1 MKKLTIN
8 LAANPVSYD
17 IKFPENFERLNQELI
32 KKINNRN
39 YIIVTDENIY
49 KKSPFFD
56 LHKIAENKIFVGKAG
71 EINKHWQTVE
81 KILETGFENQLDRN
95 SVIVVIGG
103 GVYGDL
109 AGFSA
114 SIFMRGIPFIQV
126 PTSLLAMVDSSVGG
140 KTGFDCQYGKN
151 LIGAFHQPEAVF
163 CCREF
168 LQTLPLEEVR
178 NGIAEMIKHG
188 IINSEN
194 HFTNLEN
201 VARISDQNS
210 DKFLQAIAKL
220 IPDSIKIKKE
230 IVEAD
235 EKEQGIRGFLN
246 LGHTFGHAI
255 EHLSNFKIPHGQG
268 VAIGTFM
275 ATNYARNLGII
286 EDEKLVEKIR
296 DIFANFKIDLTHPFK
311 TSEIYQAMSMDKKK
325 KNGVIRLI
333 LPKKIGK
340 VIYENLEK

>member
-8 LAANPVSYD
+8 LSSDPVTYD
-17 IKFPENFERLNQELI
+17 INFPEDFTDLNAELI

-49 KKSPFFD
+49 KKSPFFKT
-56 LHKIAENKIFVGKAG
+56 HKIDKAKIFIGKAG

-81 KILETGFENQLDRN
+81 DILETGFINKLDRS

-140 KTGFDCQYGKN
+140 KTGFDCKYGKN

-168 LQTLPLEEVR
+168 LQTLPKEEVK

-188 IINSEN
+188 IINSPK
-194 HFTNLEN
+194 HFEDLAK
-201 VARISDQNS
+201 VARISDKNS
-210 DKFLQAIAKL
+210 EEFLQSIANL
-220 IPDSIKIKKE
+220 VPDSIKIKKD
-230 IVEAD
+230 IVEDD

-255 EHLSNFKIPHGQG
+255 EHLSNFEIPHGRG

-275 ATNYARNLGII
+275 AANYARNLGII
-286 EDEKLVEKIR
+286 EEEGLVEKIR
-296 DIFANFKIDLTHPFK
+296 DIFAEFELDLTHSFK
-311 TSEIYQAMSMDKKK
+311 ASQIYEAMSMDKKK

-333 LPKKIGK
+333 LPKKIGEVVYK
-340 VIYENLEK
+340 NLEK